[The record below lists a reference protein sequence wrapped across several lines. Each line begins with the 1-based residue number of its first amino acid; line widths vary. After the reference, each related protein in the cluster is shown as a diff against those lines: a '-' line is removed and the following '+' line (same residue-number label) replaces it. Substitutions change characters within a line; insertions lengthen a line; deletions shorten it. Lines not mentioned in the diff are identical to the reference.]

1 MKNLDL
7 AEGSSFAITSVLL
20 REVDPV
26 FGLSD
31 VQLTQRI
38 QGLSDLEIQRSKVLG
53 LPIARYDTNNDS
65 AYLEYSGGDRC
76 EISRT

>member
-7 AEGSSFAITSVLL
+7 ASSPSLTVRPVLL

-31 VQLTQRI
+31 VQLTQRM
-38 QGLSDLEIQRSKVLG
+38 QDLSDLEIQKSKVLG
-53 LPIARYDTNNDS
+53 LPVARYNADFNS
-65 AYLEYSGGDRC
+65 VYLEYAGGERC